1 MNFKGLITLTILL
14 MSTQA
19 WSSKFSDGCAKKFE
33 AYKDACARTVSACE
47 KIEVCEYIQGKCD
60 PDDIRDQNDCQD
72 YNSCMAQKTPTYFRN
87 VCSYQWDGK
96 SCQNKNKIGR
106 EDVATFCPGFESDTT
121 AQCAGQ
127 ENQFKLTY
135 RVCRM
140 KELDYLRT
148 CDMAGDRDR
157 GNVRKEFCGFDFN
170 Y

>member
-33 AYKDACARTVSACE
+33 AYK
-47 KIEVCEYIQGKCD
+47 GKCD

-96 SCQNKNKIGR
+96 SCQNNNRIGR
-106 EDVATFCPGFESDTT
+106 EDVATFCPGFESDATT
-121 AQCAGQ
+121 QCSGQ
-127 ENQFKLTY
+127 EDRFKLTY

-157 GNVRKEFCGFDFN
+157 GSVRKEFCGFDFN